1 MGSLLDELKRRRV
14 FRAVFA
20 WGIFSFAALQATE
33 PLMHALGLP
42 EWTLKAVVAALGL
55 GFPITIL
62 LSWTFDLR
70 STGVERTAQAEPLPG
85 APSKARLA
93 LALVGLGVI
102 VAAPGAAYLYF
113 RSSSAADT
121 AKASVGSPSIAVL
134 AFADMSPGKDQEYLS
149 DGIAE
154 EILSSLSRVEGLRV
168 AGRTSSFYFKGK
180 GARLADIG
188 RELNVGAVLE
198 GGVRRDGD
206 RIRVTAT
213 IVNVGDGFH
222 AWSQSWDRNLKD
234 ILAVENEIAR
244 EVVEAMKVRLLA
256 GRRSVV
262 PDPAKTTA
270 EAHLHVLKGRDAYR
284 SGSVAGYGRA
294 TEEYERALKLDPNL
308 AAAWAG
314 LAQALDYDAEAR
326 PASKEEHLA
335 LKKRALDA
343 ADRAVAVGPEVAEAY
358 QVRASMRSLH
368 RHEWAEARA
377 DLEKAKSLGVEQ
389 ERYLIVSARLLAFAG
404 KIPEALATV
413 ERCVSLEPLSVGCN
427 TLVGVYANALGQFA
441 AARRAFEKVMEIV
454 PDHAWASGYLAQ
466 THVLDGRPQ
475 DALSEAAR
483 SRGHEG
489 YRVTAVALA
498 EHSLGRHVESRR
510 ALDDLIARFSHSWPF
525 QIAEVCAWRGDAN
538 CAFQWLDRAIERED
552 TGVHLLT
559 HSPFLASI
567 RGDPR
572 FAGLLR
578 KMNLPLD

>member
-14 FRAVFA
+14 FRAVIA

-42 EWTLKAVVAALGL
+42 EWTLKAVVAVLGL

-70 STGVERTAQAEPLPG
+70 STGVERTAQAEPSSG
-85 APSKARLA
+85 APSKARLG
-93 LALVGLGVI
+93 LALVALGVI

-113 RSSSAADT
+113 RSSSATDP
-121 AKASVGSPSIAVL
+121 AKTPVGPPSIAVL
-134 AFADMSPGKDQEYLS
+134 PFADMSPGKDQEYLS

-256 GRRSVV
+256 GRRPVV

-270 EAHLHVLKGRDAYR
+270 EAHVHVLKGREAFRRGATADWA
-284 SGSVAGYGRA
+284 RA
-294 TEEYERALKLDPNL
+294 IDEYEKALKLDPSL
-308 AAAWAG
+308 SSAWAG
-314 LAQALDYDAEAR
+314 LAMALDYDAEER
-326 PASKEEHLA
+326 PTLEALLA
-335 LKKRALDA
+335 EKQRALEA
-343 ADRAVAVGPEVAEAY
+343 ADRAVATGPNLPDAY
-358 QVRASMRSLH
+358 LVRANLRGLQ
-368 RHEWAEARA
+368 RHEWVEARA
-377 DLEKAKSLGVEQ
+377 DIEKAISMGAGGGGHIG
-389 ERYLIVSARLLAFAG
+389 RGRLLALSG
-404 KIPEALATV
+404 RLSEALAEAQQAV
-413 ERCVSLEPLSVGCN
+413 KIEPLSSYSTMRLGF
-427 TLVGVYANALGQFA
+427 YANGMGQLERG
-441 AARRAFEKVMEIV
+441 RRAFERVLEIA
-454 PDHAWASGYLAQ
+454 PDHSSASGFLAQ
-466 THVLDGRPQ
+466 TYVLEGRPQ
-475 DALSEAAR
+475 EALSEAAR
-483 SRGHEG
+483 SRGQEQW
-489 YRVTAVALA
+489 RVQVVALA
-498 EHSLGRHVESRR
+498 EHALGHPPASKR
-510 ALDDLIARFSHSWPF
+510 ALDDLIARFSHSMPF
-525 QIAEVCAWRGDAN
+525 QIAEVCAWRGDAD
-538 CAFQWLDRAIERED
+538 CAFQWLDRADESRDIAVSFV
-552 TGVHLLT
+552 TY
-559 HSPFLASI
+559 SPFLASI

-572 FAGLLR
+572 YKAFLR
-578 KMNLPLD
+578 RLNLPTE

>member
-70 STGVERTAQAEPLPG
+70 STGVERTAQAEPSPG

-93 LALVGLGVI
+93 LALAGLGVI

-113 RSSSAADT
+113 RSSSAADP
-121 AKASVGSPSIAVL
+121 AKAPVGPPSIAVL
-134 AFADMSPGKDQEYLS
+134 PFADMSPGKDQEYLS

-213 IVNVGDGFH
+213 IVNVADGFH

-244 EVVEAMKVRLLA
+244 EVVEAMKVRLLG
-256 GRRSVV
+256 GRRPAV

-270 EAHLHVLKGRDAYR
+270 EAHLHALRGRQAFHR
-284 SGSVAGYGRA
+284 GSAQDFARA
-294 TEEYERALKLDPNL
+294 VEEYEAALKVDPSL
-308 AAAWAG
+308 SSAWAG
-314 LAQALDYDAEAR
+314 LAMALDYDAEFR
-326 PASKEEHLA
+326 TRREEVLA
-335 LKKRALDA
+335 QKQRALEA
-343 ADRAVAVGPEVAEAY
+343 ADRAVATGPTVAEAY
-358 QVRASMRSLH
+358 VVRANLRGIQ
-368 RHEWAEARA
+368 RHEWVEALA
-377 DLEKAKSLGVEQ
+377 DVEKAMSLGDSADS
-389 ERYLIVSARLLAFAG
+389 LSAHARLLALSG
-404 KIPEALATV
+404 RLPEARAKAQRAV
-413 ERCVSLEPLSVGCN
+413 EIEPRSSHFAMRLGF
-427 TLVGVYANALGQFA
+427 YANGMGDFA
-441 AARRAFEKVMEIV
+441 SARRAFERVLEGA
-454 PDHAWASGYLAQ
+454 PDNAYASGFHAE
-466 THVLDGRPQ
+466 THVLAGRPQ
-475 DALSEAAR
+475 DALAEAAR
-483 SRGHEG
+483 SRGDEG
-489 YRVTAVALA
+489 FRVMAVALA
-498 EHSLGRHVESRR
+498 EHSLGHPAESRR
-510 ALDDLIARFSHSWPF
+510 ALDDLVARFSHSFPF
-525 QIAEVCAWRGDAN
+525 QIAEVCAWRGDAD
-538 CAFQWLDRAIERED
+538 CAFEWIQRADDNRDLAIAFV
-552 TGVHLLT
+552 TY
-559 HSPFLASI
+559 SPFLASI

-572 FAGLLR
+572 YKAFLR
-578 KMNLPLD
+578 RLNLPTE

>member
-70 STGVERTAQAEPLPG
+70 STGVERTVQAEPSPG

-93 LALVGLGVI
+93 LALAGLGLL

-113 RSSSAADT
+113 RSSSVAEP

-134 AFADMSPGKDQEYLS
+134 PFADMSPGKDQEYLS

-213 IVNVGDGFH
+213 IVNVADGFH

-234 ILAVENEIAR
+234 LLAVENEIAR
-244 EVVEAMKVRLLA
+244 EVVDAMKVRLLG
-256 GRRSVV
+256 GRRPAV

-270 EAHLHVLKGRDAYR
+270 EAHVHVLKGREAFR
-284 SGSVAGYGRA
+284 RGSTADWARA
-294 TEEYERALKLDPNL
+294 IDEYEKALKLDPSL
-308 AAAWAG
+308 SSAWAG
-314 LAQALDYDAEAR
+314 LAMALDYDAEER
-326 PASKEEHLA
+326 PTLEALLA
-335 LKKRALDA
+335 EKQRAMEA
-343 ADRAVAVGPEVAEAY
+343 ADRAVATGPNLPDAY
-358 QVRASMRSLH
+358 LVRALLRGLQ
-368 RHEWAEARA
+368 RHELAEARA
-377 DLEKAKSLGVEQ
+377 DIEKAISLGADGGDGH
-389 ERYLIVSARLLAFAG
+389 IAHARLLALFG
-404 KIPEALATV
+404 RLPEALAEAQRAV
-413 ERCVSLEPLSVGCN
+413 EIEPLSSHSTMRLGI
-427 TLVGVYANALGQFA
+427 YANGMGQFERG
-441 AARRAFEKVMEIV
+441 RRAFERVLEIA
-454 PDHAWASGYLAQ
+454 PDHSSASGFLAQ
-466 THVLDGRPQ
+466 THVLEGRPQ
-475 DALSEAAR
+475 EALAEAAR
-483 SRGHEG
+483 SRGQEQW
-489 YRVTAVALA
+489 RVQAVSLA
-498 EHSLGRHVESRR
+498 EHALGHPPASKR
-510 ALDDLIARFSHSWPF
+510 ALDDLIARFSHSMPF
-525 QIAEVCAWRGDAN
+525 QIAEVCAWRGDAD
-538 CAFQWLDRAIERED
+538 CAFQWLDRADESRDI
-552 TGVHLLT
+552 GVAFVT
-559 HSPFLASI
+559 FSPFLASI

-572 FAGLLR
+572 YKAFLR
-578 KMNLPLD
+578 RLNLP